1 MRAKLYT
8 SKIIDDLISSIS
20 DKRLKEIEIEMEK
33 FDNMKEIC
41 KLARE
46 KGFKAKTVS
55 TSVTL
60 KYHLGEGKNLLIN
73 DTCDYLL
80 LCEIQK
86 WIREE
91 LKIDIAVFIGALG
104 YCWSGTDIVDE
115 SYVKISDLKD
125 GVYDTYE
132 KCLESAIKQ
141 TLENDT
147 K

>member
-1 MRAKLYT
+1 MEN
-8 SKIIDDLISSIS
+8 IS
-20 DKRLKEIEIEMEK
+20 
-33 FDNMKEIC
+33 

-86 WIREE
+86 WIRDEFEIYIQVFYHKSGKFEVMIVNSSDNVISTELFGEMFISYEE
-91 LKIDIAVFIGALG
+91 ALM
-104 YCWSGTDIVDE
+104 SG
-115 SYVKISDLKD
+115 
-125 GVYDTYE
+125 
-132 KCLESAIKQ
+132 IKQ
-141 TLENDT
+141 ILKE